1 MGSPPFGKHADV
13 RQYRARIVFPII
25 SLISHE
31 VNCFKKPAVNGRF
44 NEISLKSVD
53 RLYILLYNKIRIG
66 VTICRF
72 SGRRKELTELS
83 LNVERKRAD
92 NYVSLTWELVKRDLR
107 LKYRRSILGYLWSLL
122 NPLLMMTVMVFVFS
136 YMFRFDIENYALYLI
151 CGQTM
156 FNFFNEA
163 TNKAMYAIID
173 NGMLIKK
180 IYVPKY
186 IFPISRVISCFVTTS
201 FSLLAIVIVMLV
213 TRVRIHLSILV
224 FWAPLLY
231 LLVFSCGVGMIL
243 SALSVKF
250 RDVTHL
256 YGVLTMAWMYA
267 TPIFYPIEA
276 VPESVAAIIRLN
288 PLYVFINLFRDLVL
302 YGNVPALSAWA
313 KGLGMAAAMFAVGA
327 FVFSRLQDDFIYYI

>member
-1 MGSPPFGKHADV
+1 MYNFYVYVCKQHRCIRPAAGGKV
-13 RQYRARIVFPII
+13 RT
-25 SLISHE
+25 
-31 VNCFKKPAVNGRF
+31 
-44 NEISLKSVD
+44 D
-53 RLYILLYNKIRIG
+53 
-66 VTICRF
+66 
-72 SGRRKELTELS
+72 LS
-83 LNVERKRAD
+83 LNIERKRAD
-92 NYVSLTWELVKRDLR
+92 NYISLTGELVKRDLR

-122 NPLLMMTVMVFVFS
+122 NPLMMMTVMVVVFS

-163 TNKAMYAIID
+163 TNKAMYAVID

-201 FSLLAIVIVMLV
+201 FSLVAIVIVMLV
-213 TRVRIHLSILV
+213 TRVQFHLSILI
-224 FWAPLLY
+224 FWIPLAY

-276 VPESVAAIIRLN
+276 VPAGVAAIIRLN
-288 PLYVFINLFRDLVL
+288 PLYIFIYLLRELVL
-302 YGNVPALSAWA
+302 YGNVPGVRTW
-313 KGLGMAAAMFAVGA
+313 GLGALMAAAMFAAGA

>member
-1 MGSPPFGKHADV
+1 M
-13 RQYRARIVFPII
+13 
-25 SLISHE
+25 
-31 VNCFKKPAVNGRF
+31 
-44 NEISLKSVD
+44 
-53 RLYILLYNKIRIG
+53 
-66 VTICRF
+66 
-72 SGRRKELTELS
+72 S

-92 NYVSLTWELVKRDLR
+92 NYISLTGELVKRDLR

-122 NPLLMMTVMVFVFS
+122 NPLMMMTVMVVVFS

-151 CGQTM
+151 YGQTM

-163 TNKAMYAIID
+163 TNKAMYAVID

-201 FSLLAIVIVMLV
+201 FSLVAIVIVMLV
-213 TRVRIHLSILV
+213 TRVQFHVSILV
-224 FWAPLLY
+224 FWIPLLY

-276 VPESVAAIIRLN
+276 VPNEVAALIRLN
-288 PLYVFINLFRDLVL
+288 PLYIFIHLLRELVL
-302 YGNVPALSAWA
+302 YGRVPGIGMW
-313 KGLGMAAAMFAVGA
+313 GLGALMAAAMFAVGA